1 MWDQLDMTELERRL
15 TTIEVTL
22 REGFGAITRRLD
34 ISNGRVAALEQWQR
48 EHESRHADTAI
59 EAARRAGEAAGRAA
73 AEEASTGRSRWLL
86 GLSITAAAA
95 LANLA
100 VSVLSRLVWR

>member
-1 MWDQLDMTELERRL
+1 MDVVDLERRL

-48 EHESRHADTAI
+48 EHESQHADDAV
-59 EAARRAGEAAGRAA
+59 EAARQAGEAAGRQAA
-73 AEEASTGRSRWLL
+73 AEAATGSNRWRWGLL
-86 GLSITAAAA
+86 VTAAAA
-95 LANLA
+95 LANL
-100 VSVLSRLVWR
+100 VVQVLTKVLWR

>member
-1 MWDQLDMTELERRL
+1 MVDVVDLERRL

-48 EHESRHADTAI
+48 QHESRHADTAI
-59 EAARRAGEAAGRAA
+59 EAARRAGEAAGRQA

-86 GLSITAAAA
+86 GLSVTAGAA
-95 LANLA
+95 LANL
-100 VSVLSRLVWR
+100 VVNVLFRLAGR